1 MIDVPENAKY
11 AENHDSQDHVQA
23 NPYNIHEVGEIPLKN
38 ATHMYTFW
46 VLHICPK
53 KIHWKNNL
61 KFKPV

>member
-38 ATHMYTFW
+38 ATHTCTHSGKYCTS
-46 VLHICPK
+46 VQK
-53 KIHWKNNL
+53 KNPL
-61 KFKPV
+61 EEQLEV